1 MPSDREPKP
10 LRVVLTQPCLP
21 RYRVPVY
28 RALAQ
33 RPGIDLTVVYGTE
46 AGITNVEPDGF
57 RAIHTP
63 MRELS
68 VCSSIIRF
76 HRAQWD
82 YASSAKADVLILSW
96 STRYATLMPALVRAN
111 WSNVGTVL
119 WGHGYSKSE
128 TTIRYRSRRALS
140 DLADAVMFYNQ
151 TAASEHVAAGG
162 ASDRAFVALNSL
174 DQSETTASRNAWLS
188 DPPRL
193 AAFRDEHKLRGPL
206 LLFVSRLYAA
216 NKLDILLEA
225 AAKLLP
231 EHPDLTVAIIGS
243 GSEEAPLRALAEKL
257 GIVHA
262 VRFLG
267 AIYGEDKLA
276 PWFMCAQAFAYPAN
290 IGLSI
295 LHAFGHGLPVVT
307 AAGNDSQGPEIDS
320 LRDGFNGLT
329 YPRGSVDGFADA
341 LRRIL
346 RDPELQRHLAANA
359 LTTATREFTLD
370 RMVDGMEAAIRYAAL
385 CRDARA

>member
-1 MPSDREPKP
+1 MPSDREQKP

-33 RPGIDLTVVYGTE
+33 RPGIDLTVVYGSE
-46 AGITNVEPDGF
+46 AGITNVEPEGF
-57 RAIHTP
+57 KGIFAPLRDVSI
-63 MRELS
+63 RG
-68 VCSSIIRF
+68 SIIRF

-82 YASSAKADVLILSW
+82 YATSAKADVLILSW
-96 STRYATLMPALVRAN
+96 STRYATLLPALVRAN
-111 WSNVGTVL
+111 WNNVGTVL
-119 WGHGYSKSE
+119 WGHGYSKAE

-151 TAASEHVAAGG
+151 TAASEHIAGG
-162 ASDRAFVALNSL
+162 GPSDRIFVALNSL
-174 DQSETTASRNAWLS
+174 DQTETTTHRSAWLN
-188 DPPRL
+188 DPARL
-193 AAFRDEHKLRGPL
+193 AAFRNEHKLHGPM

-216 NKLDILLEA
+216 NKLEILLEA
-225 AAKLLP
+225 TAKLLP
-231 EHPDLTVAIIGS
+231 EFPDLTVAIIGG
-243 GSEEAPLRALAEKL
+243 GSEEASLHALAEKL
-257 GIVHA
+257 GIAHA
-262 VRFLG
+262 VRFPG

-307 AAGNDSQGPEIDS
+307 VAGHDAQAPEIDS

-329 YPRGSVDGFADA
+329 YPRGSVEGFADA

-346 RDPELQRHLAANA
+346 RDPDLQRHLAANA
-359 LTTATREFTLD
+359 LITATREFTLD
-370 RMVDGMEAAIRYAAL
+370 RMVDGMESAVRFAAL
-385 CRDARA
+385 CRDSRG